1 MRGKCERKGTRSA
14 GYIRN
19 TKLRQELKVIES
31 SDDRKEKIAR
41 IYKVIGVY
49 RYLVLTVNSFGIR
62 RCFNYGQLV
71 QMGMEE

>member
-1 MRGKCERKGTRSA
+1 MRGKCERKGTRSV

-19 TKLRQELKVIES
+19 TKPGQELKVIES
-31 SDDRKEKIAR
+31 SDDRKEKVAR
-41 IYKVIGVY
+41 KYKVTAVY
-49 RYLVLTVNSFGIR
+49 PHIVLTVNSFGIR

>member
-19 TKLRQELKVIES
+19 TKPGQELKVIES

-49 RYLVLTVNSFGIR
+49 RYLVLTVN
-62 RCFNYGQLV
+62 
-71 QMGMEE
+71 